1 MGDPSFPYESCQPL
15 WTQPCKCSHHW
26 SLSNGCW
33 TWVYFWLVSFTLQ
46 TLRRS
51 MLFFLGKGVVI
62 CYIDSD
68 IVEWKNCYKYQE
80 AKRCLTVIYRAWDAV
95 FYHQMKH
102 REESWK
108 YDAKR
113 SIFWRTSMCFIW
125 WWNTVSNYL
134 YYFSNKM
141 ILEGETKDA
150 KMSSF
155 SSDFQTLTKL
165 SWYFLYY

>member
-15 WTQPCKCSHHW
+15 WTQPCKCSHDW

-51 MLFFLGKGVVI
+51 MMFFLAKKLSYLHWFRY
-62 CYIDSD
+62 C
-68 IVEWKNCYKYQE
+68 WMKKLLKYQE
-80 AKRCLTVIYRAWDAV
+80 AKRCLTVIYQAWDAV

-108 YDAKR
+108 YDAQQR
-113 SIFWRTSMCFIW
+113 SMFLTNFEVFHLVMKHCVECLILLLKQNDFRRT
-125 WWNTVSNYL
+125 N
-134 YYFSNKM
+134 
-141 ILEGETKDA
+141 
-150 KMSSF
+150 
-155 SSDFQTLTKL
+155 
-165 SWYFLYY
+165 

>member
-15 WTQPCKCSHHW
+15 RTQPCKCSHDW
-26 SLSNGCW
+26 SLWNGCW

-68 IVEWKNCYKYQE
+68 IVEWKNCYIKYQE
-80 AKRCLTVIYRAWDAV
+80 AKRCLTVIYQAWDAV

-102 REESWK
+102 REKSWK
-108 YDAKR
+108 IRRAA
-113 SIFWRTSMCFIW
+113 
-125 WWNTVSNYL
+125 
-134 YYFSNKM
+134 
-141 ILEGETKDA
+141 E
-150 KMSSF
+150 
-155 SSDFQTLTKL
+155 
-165 SWYFLYY
+165 YFLTNLEVCHLMMKHCVEFLILLLKQNDFKRTY